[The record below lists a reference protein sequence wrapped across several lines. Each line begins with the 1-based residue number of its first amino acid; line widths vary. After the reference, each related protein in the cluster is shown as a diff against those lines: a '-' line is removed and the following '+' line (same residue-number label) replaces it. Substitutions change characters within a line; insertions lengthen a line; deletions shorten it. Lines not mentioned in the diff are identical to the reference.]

1 MHRDLKPENCLI
13 TTDGHIKIT
22 DFGLAKGNIHD
33 EDERSNSF
41 IGTME
46 YMAPEIVDGKGHTKS
61 VDWWS
66 TGILLFE
73 MLCGVPP
80 FKAKSRNALQAQI
93 LSSKPKFPK
102 FIGND
107 AQSFIKGL
115 LTKDPAKRLG
125 SGPQGSEAI
134 KKHPFFKSINWSRLE
149 KGEITSPFKPTIQ
162 STKSVENFDKLWT
175 DQPVEDSP
183 CNTPK
188 TSALVSDPTAIF
200 RGFTFTSPSYL
211 LGMDPAQ
218 FSKAAES

>member
-1 MHRDLKPENCLI
+1 MVHLVI
-13 TTDGHIKIT
+13 
-22 DFGLAKGNIHD
+22 
-33 EDERSNSF
+33 
-41 IGTME
+41 
-46 YMAPEIVDGKGHTKS
+46 KGHTKS

-80 FKAKSRNALQAQI
+80 FKAKSRNALQSQI
-93 LSSKPKFPK
+93 LSAKPKFPK
-102 FIGND
+102 FMSSD

-134 KKHPFFKSINWSRLE
+134 KKHPFFRSINWAKLE
-149 KGEITSPFKPTIQ
+149 KGEVQSPFKPKIQ
-162 STKSVENFDKLWT
+162 STKSVENFDKIWT

-183 CNTPK
+183 GNTPK

-211 LGMDPAQ
+211 LGLGATM
-218 FSKAAES
+218 FSQQKETKPTTD